1 MFQIVL
7 LIASLLLLP
16 GFANAQ
22 RGGQRGG
29 AVMAPPSAKAAE
41 PIDLTGYWVS
51 VVTEDWRW
59 RMITPEKGSY
69 PSIPLNA
76 EGRRVAGA
84 WDPAKDEAEGNQC
97 KAYGAGNI
105 MRMPTRLHITWEND
119 FALRV
124 ETDAGMQTRLF
135 QFDLKTDLKSLS
147 VPPTWQGYSAA
158 SWEYGGFGRSSPAT
172 PHLNALGKPRGGS
185 LKVVTMHLRPGY
197 LQKNGVPYGER
208 AVVTEYFTVPKAAPN
223 GDVWLIVT
231 TIVDDPQYLGVP
243 PGGSA
248 FGPLSGPLVRTSNF
262 KKLPDATGWNPT
274 PCSAR

>member
-1 MFQIVL
+1 MFPITL

-16 GFANAQ
+16 TFANAQ
-22 RGGQRGG
+22 RGGGQ
-29 AVMAPPSAKAAE
+29 AAAAPPPSAKAVA

-59 RMITPEKGSY
+59 RMITPPKGSF

-76 EGRRVAGA
+76 EGRRVANA
-84 WDPAKDEAEGNQC
+84 WDPAKDEAEGNEC
-97 KAYGAGNI
+97 KSYGAGNI
-105 MRMPTRLHITWEND
+105 MRVPTRVHITWEND
-119 FALRV
+119 NALRL

-135 QFDLKTDLKSLS
+135 QFGESK
-147 VPPTWQGYSAA
+147 PPSGPLTWQGYSVA

-172 PHLNALGKPRGGS
+172 PHLNAAGQPRGGS
-185 LKVVTMHLRPGY
+185 LKVVTTHLRAGY
-197 LQKNGVPYGER
+197 LQKNGVPYGEK

-231 TIVDDPQYLGVP
+231 TIVDDPQYLGAVP
-243 PGGSA
+243 AGGSL
-248 FGPLSGPLVRTSNF
+248 FGPQFGPLVRTTNF
-262 KKLPDATGWNPT
+262 KKLPDAGGWNPT

>member
-1 MFQIVL
+1 MAQITF

-16 GFANAQ
+16 AFANAQ
-22 RGGQRGG
+22 RGGQRA
-29 AVMAPPSAKAAE
+29 AVPPPSAKASA

-76 EGRRVAGA
+76 EGRRVADA
-84 WDPAKDEAEGNQC
+84 WDPAKDEADGNEC

-105 MRMPTRLHITWEND
+105 MRVPTRLHITWKDDN
-119 FALRV
+119 ALRL

-135 QFDLKTDLKSLS
+135 EFGESKAPAD
-147 VPPTWQGYSAA
+147 PPTWQGYSVA
-158 SWEYGGFGRSSPAT
+158 SWEYGGFGRSTPGA

-185 LKVVTMHLRPGY
+185 LKVVTNHVRPGY
-197 LQKNGVPYGER
+197 LQKNGVPYGDK
-208 AVVTEYFTVPKAAPN
+208 ALVTEYFTVPKATPN

-231 TIVDDPQYLGVP
+231 TIVDDPQYLGVQP
-243 PGGSA
+243 QGGSE
-248 FGPLSGPLVRTSNF
+248 FGPLFGPLVRTSNF
-262 KKLPDATGWNPT
+262 KKLPDATGWNPM